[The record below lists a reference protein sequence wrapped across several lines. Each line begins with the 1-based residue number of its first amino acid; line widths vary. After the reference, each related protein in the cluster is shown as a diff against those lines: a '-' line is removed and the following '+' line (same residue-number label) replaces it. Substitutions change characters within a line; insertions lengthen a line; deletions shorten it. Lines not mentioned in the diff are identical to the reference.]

1 MHVRM
6 VAFLMDVLGNI
17 IVVVDM
23 IKVIR
28 NHPTYAVSNFGD
40 VYSITDNPRVKL
52 DGKKEYVSNLVAQE
66 FMKEPEANQKIF
78 YIDGDK
84 TNCCV
89 ENLIYLTPS
98 EIQFNSHYTI
108 EYRQQNLR
116 GRA

>member
-1 MHVRM
+1 
-6 VAFLMDVLGNI
+6 
-17 IVVVDM
+17 M
-23 IKVIR
+23 IKIIR

-40 VYSITDNPRVKL
+40 VYSITDNGLVELKKDISTGYPRVKL

-108 EYRQQNLR
+108 EYRTKNLR